1 MRVGGIVAVV
11 CLLAAPV
18 MAGPVLYEFDVVAG
32 VIDLNIEGV
41 GSTSSG
47 MGGTFGIIIYQSDCH
62 IGESDTFIV
71 DGSFLYNT
79 DPTLLVLAG
88 IATANI
94 QAMSARIMDFASEV
108 GHIPPGGGPIVI
120 GTDAYLEATVL
131 ISGAFTTTFSTATWA
146 GVPLPVSVAISTSGE
161 RSDIVTA
168 MIGIW
173 FPYEIGIPEFGTT
186 LTLDL
191 IVSVI
196 GTAHVVPDPALG
208 GLTAL
213 GLGGAGAWLRRRRS

>member
-1 MRVGGIVAVV
+1 
-11 CLLAAPV
+11 
-18 MAGPVLYEFDVVAG
+18 MAGPVLYEFDVVGGAMW
-32 VIDLNIEGV
+32 LNIEGV
-41 GSTSSG
+41 GSTYTG
-47 MGGTFGIIIYQSDCH
+47 MAGTFGIIIYQSDCH

-71 DGSFLYNT
+71 DGSWIANT
-79 DPTLLVLAG
+79 DPTKLVLAG

-94 QAMSARIMDFASEV
+94 RAMSARIMDFAPEV
-108 GHIPPGGGPIVI
+108 GHIPPGGGPTMVM
-120 GTDAYLEATVL
+120 TDAYMEATVL
-131 ISGAFTTTFSTATWA
+131 VSGAFTTTFTTATWA
-146 GVPLPVSVAISTSGE
+146 GIPLPLTVYISTSGE

-168 MIGIW
+168 EIGIV
-173 FPYEIGIPEFGTT
+173 FPYEIGVSEIGIT

-191 IVSVI
+191 IVTVV